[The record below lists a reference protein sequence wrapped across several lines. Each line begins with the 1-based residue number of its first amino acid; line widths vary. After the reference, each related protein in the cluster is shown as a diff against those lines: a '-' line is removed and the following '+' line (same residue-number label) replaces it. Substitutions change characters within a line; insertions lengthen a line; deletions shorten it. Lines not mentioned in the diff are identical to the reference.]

1 LKEKEQITEWF
12 HSYGD
17 DVLNFLIYY
26 TGYSDMEDLVQEVF
40 LKAWRKLSTFDNKS
54 SPKTWLFSIARNV
67 AIDEM
72 RKRKKELVKKDKVRK
87 LSMGFTS
94 TSAEEVFSLNETK
107 REIYQQMKSMKKSN
121 VFYSYLNY
129 LNEQTKMVVQS
140 IDVEEVDEEEKI
152 YNFEINVQFQYNQ
165 REPELFLVTGQA
177 NFNEKGKIE
186 AFTYFTDSGLED
198 ALINAKTEQD

>member
-87 LSMGFTS
+87 LSIGFTS

-107 REIYQQMKSMKKSN
+107 REIYQQMKSMKKSYYD
-121 VFYSYLNY
+121 VLILRGIEQLSVKETAEVLQW
-129 LNEQTKMVVQS
+129 NENKVRITFHRALKELEKRMGGYK
-140 IDVEEVDEEEKI
+140 DESGK
-152 YNFEINVQFQYNQ
+152 NF
-165 REPELFLVTGQA
+165 RRA
-177 NFNEKGKIE
+177 
-186 AFTYFTDSGLED
+186 
-198 ALINAKTEQD
+198 